1 MTEPRRPRSW
11 RDLELGPGGRS
22 LIEASAGTGKTWTIA
37 VLYLRLLL
45 EGEAPYLPRQIVVST
60 FTDAAAQE
68 LRERLR
74 ARLAWAQGQTEAF
87 LRGMP
92 VQDGD
97 DAQWLR
103 RRWQD
108 SPAQAQTD
116 LLRLRLAQA
125 ELDLAPV
132 GTLHSLCRRILADFP
147 VESGSAFAAGELI
160 AESGVLELLVDD
172 LWRDLM
178 QREAPLDQ
186 GDLLWVREGRANLRR
201 ALQAVLAPGVAVR
214 SADPAAPLTAQERA
228 ALLQDAHAVIAVPE
242 RFKLSGARNSKLLQA
257 LRELAA
263 ADEADA
269 LAAFDAAGVR
279 EHEGQLDKQFKKDA
293 LGDALLL
300 ARLERIFAALR
311 RLDEAR
317 DASKAAALERYRRQL
332 LQRRH
337 DQLLR
342 EARLTFNMLIEGA
355 ALALRDP
362 ASPLA
367 ARLREQWPVALV
379 DEFQDTDAQQYA
391 ILDAIYRDAQRTP
404 RGRLIMIGDPKQA
417 IYRFRGGDIHTYLK
431 AAQTADEVLE
441 LAVNRRSSH
450 AYVTALN
457 ALYELAGPALSQDP
471 QHPIRYA
478 PVTAA
483 GREDVYAAPDG
494 SAVSAALVLH
504 YQAEAPSGQEERRR
518 HALEACA
525 RQIAGLLQ
533 SGYRLGDAPLAP
545 GDIAVLL
552 PKNQQVEQLRELL
565 LRRGVPCV
573 GAGKRSVFETV
584 LARELQLM
592 LYAVEHNSDDSALR
606 AALATGFGR
615 CGYADLC
622 RLREDT
628 DEWQQLRQRFSGL
641 RREWQRH
648 GVLSVVLELSD
659 DLARGLALASERE
672 RALTDLRHLG
682 ELLQA
687 QSEVSAGAEQ
697 LLAWFAQQRDAPT
710 EGDEAANEHQLRLES
725 DARRVRLLTLH
736 ASKGLEFPVVFLP
749 LMWDHSGKIP
759 ALPLTWDA
767 ASGLRLAELAGA
779 GQARA
784 QQQVREEDQEE
795 RFRVLYV
802 ALTRARHACHV
813 YALSPQR
820 PRDARA
826 NAPAPA
832 DPERSALDA
841 TVARLQQALAGRPL
855 QHPHLAW
862 REDGW
867 DWPEARYQA
876 AEAPAQPLH
885 ARQEPPRPALE
896 QTYSFTALVAGR
908 GRGAQEESA
917 AEDEGGSAEA
927 LPQPPLF
934 AAVPAP
940 PPDPRILELSH
951 LRGPEFG
958 NAVHAVFER
967 RRPGQPLA
975 DQLELV
981 ERSLREQAAKPAGE
995 GGAAAIAALVQRCID
1010 LPLVGGASLASLAP
1024 AQLRAEMGFQ
1034 FVLDNVSP
1042 RALREACQRHGAGAL
1057 LPEHLPPTALQ
1068 GLMSGKIDLVFEHDG
1083 RFHVLDYKTNYLGD
1097 ALHDYAPQRLEAAMQ
1112 EHHYGFQALL
1122 YTVAVERYLRQ
1133 RLPGYR
1139 RAQHLGEAIYL
1150 FVRASG
1156 LDAASGIWRHR
1167 FDGALLDA
1175 VDHALG
1181 APRRG
1186 AAA

>member
-11 RDLELGPGGRS
+11 RELDLSPGGRS
-22 LIEASAGTGKTWTIA
+22 LIQASAGTGKTWTIA

-45 EGEAPYLPRQIVVST
+45 EGETPYLPRQIVVST

-74 ARLAWAQGQTEAF
+74 ARLAWAQGQADTF
-87 LRGMP
+87 LRELP
-92 VQDGD
+92 LQDGD

-103 RRWQD
+103 QRWQD
-108 SPAQAQTD
+108 STAQARTD

-178 QREAPLDQ
+178 QREAPLDA
-186 GDLLWVREGRANLRR
+186 GDLLWVREGRTNLRR

-214 SADPAAPLTAQERA
+214 SAEAAAPLTAQDQA
-228 ALLQDAHAVIAVPE
+228 VLLQDARAIIAVPE

-257 LRELAA
+257 LRELVA
-263 ADEADA
+263 ADEADDFTA
-269 LAAFDAAGVR
+269 LDTDSVR
-279 EHEGQLDKQFKKDA
+279 EHEGLLDKQFKKDA
-293 LGDALLL
+293 LTDAALH
-300 ARLERIFAALR
+300 ARLERIFATLR
-311 RLDEAR
+311 RVDEAR

-379 DEFQDTDAQQYA
+379 DEFQDTDAQQYG
-391 ILDAIYRDAQRTP
+391 ILDAIYRDAQRVA

-431 AAQTADEVLE
+431 AAETADEVLE
-441 LAVNRRSSH
+441 LAVNRRSSQD
-450 AYVTALN
+450 YVAALN

-483 GREDVYAAPDG
+483 GRDDTYTAPDG

-504 YQAEAPSGQEERRR
+504 YQPEAPGGQEERRR
-518 HALEACA
+518 VALEACA

-533 SGYRLGDAPLAP
+533 SGCRLGDAPLAP

-565 LRRGVPCV
+565 LQRGVPCV

-592 LYAVEHNSDDSALR
+592 LYAIEHNNDDSALR

-615 CGYADLC
+615 RSYADLC

-659 DLARGLALASERE
+659 ELARGLARASERE

-687 QSEVSAGAEQ
+687 QSEASAGAEQ
-697 LLAWFAQQRDAPT
+697 LLAWFAQQREAPT

-749 LMWDHSGKIP
+749 LMWDHSGRNP
-759 ALPLTWDA
+759 TLPLTWDA
-767 ASGLRLAELAGA
+767 ASGLRLAEVTAEA
-779 GQARA
+779 QVRA
-784 QQQVREEDQEE
+784 QQVVREEDQEE

-820 PRDARA
+820 PRDGRS

-841 TVARLQQALAGRPL
+841 TIARIQQTLAGRPL
-855 QHPHLAW
+855 PPANLAW

-867 DWPEARYQA
+867 DWSDARYEAPEAA
-876 AEAPAQPLH
+876 TQPLH
-885 ARQEPPRPALE
+885 ARVEPPRPQLE
-896 QTYSFTALVAGR
+896 QTFSFTALVAGR

-917 AEDEGGSAEA
+917 AEDEGGSVEE
-927 LPQPPLF
+927 LPTAPLF
-934 AAVPAP
+934 VAAAVAA
-940 PPDPRILELSH
+940 PDPRILELSH

-967 RRPGQPLA
+967 RQLGQPLA
-975 DQLELV
+975 AQLELV
-981 ERSLREQAAKPAGE
+981 ERSLREQAAKPAGD
-995 GGAAAIAALVQRCID
+995 GGVAAIAALVQRCVD
-1010 LPLVGGASLASLAP
+1010 LPLVDGASLASLAP
-1024 AQLRAEMGFQ
+1024 IQLRAEMGFQ
-1034 FVLDNVSP
+1034 FVLDNVSA

-1057 LPEHLPPTALQ
+1057 LPDNLPQSTLQ
-1068 GLMSGKIDLVFEHDG
+1068 GLMSGKIDLVFEHQG

-1097 ALHDYAPQRLEAAMQ
+1097 ALEDYAPQRLDAAMQ
-1112 EHHYGFQALL
+1112 DHHYGFQALL

-1133 RLPGYR
+1133 RLPNYR

-1156 LDAASGIWRHR
+1156 LDARSGIWRQR